1 MQQDGRTVCELRS
14 DCTSAIRQ
22 ERPDRKRRDL
32 FMQKKVTVT
41 IGREYGSGGREV
53 GEKLA
58 ERLGFTFLDKNILNE
73 ISGKSGISVEE
84 LMENDEKP
92 SSPFRE
98 SFIPY
103 DFDADTL
110 SERLFDMQA
119 DLILNKTREESCVVV
134 GRCADVIL
142 AYQDNVVNVF
152 IYADMEDKIDR
163 IMKLYSLEDRQK
175 AAKLIKKTEKIR
187 RNYYQYY
194 TDEVWG
200 DKRNKVL
207 MINTSAAGV
216 DGAVD
221 LIEAYLKMKGYVE

>member
-1 MQQDGRTVCELRS
+1 
-14 DCTSAIRQ
+14 
-22 ERPDRKRRDL
+22 
-32 FMQKKVTVT
+32 MQKKVTVT

-119 DLILNKTREESCVVV
+119 GLILNKTREESCVVV

-200 DKRNKVL
+200 DKRNKAL

>member
-1 MQQDGRTVCELRS
+1 M
-14 DCTSAIRQ
+14 
-22 ERPDRKRRDL
+22 
-32 FMQKKVTVT
+32 
-41 IGREYGSGGREV
+41 
-53 GEKLA
+53 
-58 ERLGFTFLDKNILNE
+58 
-73 ISGKSGISVEE
+73 
-84 LMENDEKP
+84 
-92 SSPFRE
+92 
-98 SFIPY
+98 
-103 DFDADTL
+103 
-110 SERLFDMQA
+110 
-119 DLILNKTREESCVVV
+119 VV

-200 DKRNKVL
+200 DKRNKAL

-216 DGAVD
+216 DGAGLFGKVKLGVSNLHAAVFQRVQENRD
-221 LIEAYLKMKGYVE
+221 CLMLDCTDCRQ